1 VARGRFE
8 ENNREK
14 PCLTGGR
21 GLLAGLLA
29 LFLVVQG
36 RPTCGWW
43 WQQRLRCGGTN
54 EAGGG
59 E

>member
-1 VARGRFE
+1 VTRGRFE

-21 GLLAGLLA
+21 GLLAA
-29 LFLVVQG
+29 FLVMQG

-43 WQQRLRCGGTN
+43 WQQRLRCGGAN

>member
-1 VARGRFE
+1 VTRGRFE
-8 ENNREK
+8 ENSREK
-14 PCLTGGR
+14 PYLTGGR
-21 GLLAGLLA
+21 GLLAA
-29 LFLVVQG
+29 FLVMQG

-43 WQQRLRCGGTN
+43 WQQRLRCGGAN